1 MVSLHFFFSPIQFA
15 IAAEDLGITRI
26 AGLSWEQW
34 NARLVLPLVTEL
46 QEGSQPLVFPS
57 NEPSSPP
64 ESNDANDTNDTNDNN
79 DNNDDSLDQLNK
91 PLQSSQNKEFNDGKL
106 SDGETKNSNGYS
118 CSECGRFYK
127 LKSSLRNHQ
136 KWECGKEPQF
146 SCPFCVYKAKQKMH
160 INRHLERMHKEKL
173 RLEISNGIQVYKIKD
188 EHQNLNST
196 A

>member
-1 MVSLHFFFSPIQFA
+1 MTQ
-15 IAAEDLGITRI
+15 
-26 AGLSWEQW
+26 
-34 NARLVLPLVTEL
+34 L
-46 QEGSQPLVFPS
+46 QEGSQPLFFTS
-57 NEPSSPP
+57 HEPSSPP

-79 DNNDDSLDQLNK
+79 DNNDDSSDQINK
-91 PLQSSQNKEFNDGKL
+91 PLQSSQNKDFNDGKL

>member
-1 MVSLHFFFSPIQFA
+1 MLP

-34 NARLVLPLVTEL
+34 NARLVLPLVTQL

-57 NEPSSPP
+57 NEPASPP

-79 DNNDDSLDQLNK
+79 DDSSDQTIINK
-91 PLQSSQNKEFNDGKL
+91 SQQNSQQNKDCTDVGKL

-173 RLEISNGIQVYKIKD
+173 RLEVSNGIQVYKIKD

-196 A
+196 V

>member
-1 MVSLHFFFSPIQFA
+1 M
-15 IAAEDLGITRI
+15 
-26 AGLSWEQW
+26 
-34 NARLVLPLVTEL
+34 LPLVTQL
-46 QEGSQPLVFPS
+46 QEGSQPLVFPAS
-57 NEPSSPP
+57 NEPTSPP
-64 ESNDANDTNDTNDNN
+64 ESNDANDNTNDNN
-79 DNNDDSLDQLNK
+79 DNNDDSSDPTTIAVKSEQN
-91 PLQSSQNKEFNDGKL
+91 LQQNKDSTDSGKL

-118 CSECGRFYK
+118 CADCGRFYK

-173 RLEISNGIQVYKIKD
+173 RLEVSNGIQVYKIKD

-196 A
+196 V